1 MIINLEK
8 KLKELREQSDTP
20 IKTKKKIKKANQKLK
35 EKGTVDGLNIG
46 DKAPDFTLP
55 DQLNNKV
62 NLYEV
67 LEDNKVILTFYRGS
81 WWPYCSLQLQ
91 AYQEALP
98 EVHDLGAELIAISPQ
113 TPDHSL
119 SQQEKENLSF
129 KLLSDT
135 KGEIAEKYNILF
147 EVPPVIKEIYKG
159 FGLDLNEYN
168 EAEKWI
174 LPVPGLFIINK
185 DGIIKFAE
193 ADVDYTKRVGPKRII
208 DKLKNYK

>member
-1 MIINLEK
+1 MKGVLLMIINLEK

-98 EVHDLGAELIAISPQ
+98 EIHDLRAELIAISPQ

-119 SQQEKENLSF
+119 
-129 KLLSDT
+129 T
-135 KGEIAEKYNILF
+135 
-147 EVPPVIKEIYKG
+147 
-159 FGLDLNEYN
+159 
-168 EAEKWI
+168 
-174 LPVPGLFIINK
+174 
-185 DGIIKFAE
+185 
-193 ADVDYTKRVGPKRII
+193 
-208 DKLKNYK
+208 

>member
-1 MIINLEK
+1 M
-8 KLKELREQSDTP
+8 
-20 IKTKKKIKKANQKLK
+20 
-35 EKGTVDGLNIG
+35 
-46 DKAPDFTLP
+46 
-55 DQLNNKV
+55 
-62 NLYEV
+62 
-67 LEDNKVILTFYRGS
+67 
-81 WWPYCSLQLQ
+81 QLQ

>member
-1 MIINLEK
+1 M
-8 KLKELREQSDTP
+8 
-20 IKTKKKIKKANQKLK
+20 
-35 EKGTVDGLNIG
+35 
-46 DKAPDFTLP
+46 
-55 DQLNNKV
+55 
-62 NLYEV
+62 
-67 LEDNKVILTFYRGS
+67 
-81 WWPYCSLQLQ
+81 QLQ

-98 EVHDLGAELIAISPQ
+98 EINDLGAKLIAISPQ

-119 SQQEKENLSF
+119 TQQEKENLSF

-135 KGEIAEKYNILF
+135 KGEVAKKYNILF

-193 ADVDYTKRVGPKRII
+193 VDVDYTKRIGPKRII
-208 DKLKNYK
+208 DKLKNYNF

>member
-1 MIINLEK
+1 MKGVLLMIINLEK

-81 WWPYCSLQLQ
+81 W
-91 AYQEALP
+91 
-98 EVHDLGAELIAISPQ
+98 
-113 TPDHSL
+113 
-119 SQQEKENLSF
+119 
-129 KLLSDT
+129 
-135 KGEIAEKYNILF
+135 
-147 EVPPVIKEIYKG
+147 
-159 FGLDLNEYN
+159 
-168 EAEKWI
+168 
-174 LPVPGLFIINK
+174 
-185 DGIIKFAE
+185 
-193 ADVDYTKRVGPKRII
+193 
-208 DKLKNYK
+208 